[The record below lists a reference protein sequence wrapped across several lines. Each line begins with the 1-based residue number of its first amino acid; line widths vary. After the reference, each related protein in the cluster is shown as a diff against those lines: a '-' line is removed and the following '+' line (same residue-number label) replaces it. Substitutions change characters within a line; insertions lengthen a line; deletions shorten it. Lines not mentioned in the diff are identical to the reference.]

1 VKLGQIAQLV
11 LVIVAALGVYGFV
24 STWKDAERRR
34 LCSPLCGM
42 KPNYA
47 GLNRL
52 APDFELES
60 LAGGKVKLSQYR
72 GKVVILNFWTKTCP
86 PCLEEMPS
94 LVELAKVLERHPR
107 VELVTICTDDTMEE
121 ARDTLKSV
129 LGGMPPFTVLLDP
142 DSQIVGAKYG
152 TKLYPETWFVDSRG
166 VIRARFDGAR
176 NWSDA
181 LAIDFAESLADPLTC
196 EIPFSAG
203 RPQGPHA
210 ALCGEF
216 PTSG

>member
-1 VKLGQIAQLV
+1 
-11 LVIVAALGVYGFV
+11 
-24 STWKDAERRR
+24 
-34 LCSPLCGM
+34 M

-52 APDFELES
+52 APEFELES
-60 LAGGKVKLSQYR
+60 LSGGKVKLSQYR

-94 LVELAKVLERHPR
+94 LVELAKILESHPR
-107 VELVTICTDDTMEE
+107 IQLVTICTDDTMEE

-142 DSQIVGAKYG
+142 DSQIVGTKYG

-166 VIRARFDGAR
+166 VIRARFDGGR
-176 NWSDA
+176 KWSDA

-196 EIPFSAG
+196 EIPFTA
-203 RPQGPHA
+203 
-210 ALCGEF
+210 
-216 PTSG
+216 